1 MSGPAMSGP
10 AMSGTSGD
18 APEIAVAGPAQAE
31 LVAAL
36 MAASAGEAWSARE
49 IGRVLALPGALGL
62 IATKIETKIA
72 TQPGKVEPVGF
83 ALCLWAGGE
92 CELLSI
98 GVSPE
103 QRRRGVARALLAE
116 AISRAAGAGAGR
128 MVLEVAEDNAP
139 ARAFYEAEGFSAA
152 GRRAGYYRARE
163 STPRDALILERRIAE
178 AVTD

>member
-1 MSGPAMSGP
+1 MSGPKI
-10 AMSGTSGD
+10 T
-18 APEIAVAGPAQAE
+18 VAGPAQAG

-49 IGRVLALPGALGL
+49 VGRVLAMPGALGL
-62 IATKIETKIA
+62 IATQLEES
-72 TQPGKVEPVGF
+72 EPIGF
-83 ALCLWAGGE
+83 ALSLCAGGE

-98 GVSPE
+98 GVLPE
-103 QRRRGVARALLAE
+103 LRRGGVARALLAE

-152 GRRAGYYRARE
+152 GRRAGYYRARDRA
-163 STPRDALILERRIAE
+163 PRDALILDHPTA
-178 AVTD
+178 APVTRGIRQPAGHG